1 MVYIGGASTA
11 GGSGSVVGTL
21 IGACLIS
28 VINNILNLM
37 GISPFIQK
45 VIQGVIIILAV
56 LLERRT
62 KKNR

>member
-1 MVYIGGASTA
+1 M
-11 GGSGSVVGTL
+11 GTL